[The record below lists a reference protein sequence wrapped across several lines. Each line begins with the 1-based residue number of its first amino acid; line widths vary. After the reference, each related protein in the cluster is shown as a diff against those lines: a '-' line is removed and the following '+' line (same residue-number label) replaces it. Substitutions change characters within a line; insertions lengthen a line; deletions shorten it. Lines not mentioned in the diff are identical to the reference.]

1 MVNRYPGK
9 TREEIAKNCPFCCCN
24 CNCKDCLRQ
33 FIKKPCNIK
42 VEPSVKLQR
51 LKYLLYEALPVL
63 RHIHTEQSF
72 ELEIEAKIRG
82 VQLSE
87 MDITR
92 TKIDQSELHRS
103 CPNIHCSYDLC
114 LTCCQEL
121 RKGCQPGGSEA
132 ETSHQQSVERA
143 QKQVTKSEDNT
154 NLKRKR
160 HGWESQITLAADDS
174 KTDVTL
180 SFPNWRA
187 NPDGS
192 IPCPPKECGGCGK
205 VKLELRR
212 KCKANW
218 VTKLLKSAEDVTS
231 DFKKQDVDMS
241 QRCSWC
247 QPNDSE
253 EDNNLQSEV
262 RQAAFRKNSD
272 DNFLYCPSAVD
283 IADDEIEHF
292 QRHWMN
298 GEPVIVRNVLDKTS
312 GLSWEPMVMWRA
324 FRETGAK
331 VKFKEET
338 RSVKAIDCW
347 DWCEGRIHKSG
358 WPEMLKLKDWPS
370 STLFEERLPRHCAE
384 FIAALP
390 YSDYTDPKDSGIGCL
405 NLATKLPVDSLKP
418 DMGPKTYIAYG
429 FSEELGRG
437 DSVTKL
443 HCDMSD
449 ALLSCTKL
457 GYLKDK
463 LLVDENDSFPPIH
476 QSWKL
481 EGHQLLGL
489 AVNVLTHTTRV
500 RIAPW
505 QQKKIEG
512 LQRKH
517 EAEDLCELY
526 NERDDDNG
534 RVRGKSLKKT
544 HKLQILSADSGECT
558 KNENIVESDH
568 LTPKQEQLSDSVD
581 LGGIVGHEETEY
593 VSESPDTPSL
603 DHQRSERMQSTLPHT
618 NEVEAE
624 QEHVQCSTDIMIGR
638 LGGKDASGFCFSDNN
653 AVDDIK
659 KSNVRQTKDSLES
672 NDGLDAAMVVL
683 FGTSFATRMFPNVE
697 PWTFMQYLGEAVFI
711 PAGCPHQVRNTQSCI
726 KVALDFVS
734 PESLEECLRLTEEFR
749 LLPKNHRAKEDKLEV
764 KKMTLYAVSSALR
777 EAESLMSK
785 LDSYWASPLRKALL
799 SEKCRAIAE
808 GTCSSPIAAFTKMM
822 TSNQIELDIF
832 PILAAEIPHLDSAT
846 YVSSETC
853 SSIFS
858 LETEMESVFGE
869 PPANGPA
876 SSPSNDFMPQ
886 EPQLAPQEKGDSE
899 LGLTHIGNKGE
910 AQMVDVSP
918 KESSKRTAISSGK
931 VILGK
936 QVFDLVLANQMA
948 KGDVLSVAKLAGISG
963 AKHTSSLIPLCHNI
977 PLTHVRVDLTL
988 NPKDFSVDIEAEASS
1003 TGKTGVEMEAMT
1015 AVSVAGLTVYDMCK
1029 AASKSIQITDIRLES
1044 KTGGK
1049 SGDWSRKE

>member
-1 MVNRYPGK
+1 MESKADDRRCKRNDGQKWRCRETASSGKSYCEKHLAQLKSKTKNKNIQRERSNGDSDTDNPMKNCENHSAQLKNKTRNKKIQRERSDGDSGSDNPVKNCKLKEEKPYKKTEQRVSLMCHQCQRNDKSGVVHCSNCKIKRFCFECIERWYPGK
-9 TREEIAKNCPFCCCN
+9 TREEIAKNCPFCCRN

-51 LKYLLYEALPVL
+51 LKYLLYKALPVL

-82 VQLSE
+82 AQLSE

-92 TKIDQSELHRS
+92 TKIDQSERMYCDNCYTSIVDFHRS
-103 CPNIHCSYDLC
+103 CPNLHCSYDLC

-241 QRCSWC
+241 QQCSWC

-253 EDNNLQSEV
+253 ENNNLQSEV
-262 RQAAFRKNSD
+262 RQAAVRKNCD

-347 DWCEGRIHKSG
+347 DWCEVEINIHQFFTGYLEGRVHKSG

-449 ALLSCTKL
+449 A
-457 GYLKDK
+457 
-463 LLVDENDSFPPIH
+463 
-476 QSWKL
+476 
-481 EGHQLLGL
+481 
-489 AVNVLTHTTRV
+489 VNVLTHTTRV
-500 RIAPW
+500 KIAPW

-512 LQRKH
+512 LRSKH

-544 HKLQILSADSGECT
+544 HKLQIMSADSVECT

-568 LTPKQEQLSDSVD
+568 LMPKQEQLSDSMD
-581 LGGIVGHEETEY
+581 LGGIVRHEETEY

-603 DHQRSERMQSTLPHT
+603 DHQRSERIQSTLPHT

-624 QEHVQCSTDIMIGR
+624 QEHVQCSSDMMIGR
-638 LGGKDASGFCFSDNN
+638 LGGKDASGFCFSGNN
-653 AVDDIK
+653 TVDDIK

-672 NDGLDAAMVVL
+672 NDGLDAAHGGAVWDIFRNQDVPKLIKYLDKHKKEFRHINNHPVDSVVHPIHDQTL
-683 FGTSFATRMFPNVE
+683 YLNERHKKQLKEEFNVE
-697 PWTFMQYLGEAVFI
+697 PWTFTQYLGEAVFI

-785 LDSYWASPLRKALL
+785 LEWRMRLY
-799 SEKCRAIAE
+799 I
-808 GTCSSPIAAFTKMM
+808 
-822 TSNQIELDIF
+822 
-832 PILAAEIPHLDSAT
+832 
-846 YVSSETC
+846 YVSLCLHFFDVFTRC
-853 SSIFS
+853 R
-858 LETEMESVFGE
+858 ME
-869 PPANGPA
+869 
-876 SSPSNDFMPQ
+876 
-886 EPQLAPQEKGDSE
+886 L
-899 LGLTHIGNKGE
+899 
-910 AQMVDVSP
+910 
-918 KESSKRTAISSGK
+918 
-931 VILGK
+931 
-936 QVFDLVLANQMA
+936 
-948 KGDVLSVAKLAGISG
+948 
-963 AKHTSSLIPLCHNI
+963 
-977 PLTHVRVDLTL
+977 HVRDYVNEGIGFAYIVGPLPT
-988 NPKDFSVDIEAEASS
+988 P
-1003 TGKTGVEMEAMT
+1003 
-1015 AVSVAGLTVYDMCK
+1015 
-1029 AASKSIQITDIRLES
+1029 
-1044 KTGGK
+1044 
-1049 SGDWSRKE
+1049 